1 MTDAV
6 VARSAKLGDI
16 CVRDIPRLLTKEEI
30 RDLSRIDSVKF
41 SAAALLEFG
50 LIAAAVWIS
59 ETWWNPVIYVLAV
72 IVVGSRINGLGALMH
87 DAAHYRGYTNRQ
99 LNDFVG
105 ELLALPTSSSMA
117 GYRNTH
123 FAHHRELNSENDPDW
138 QRNYGLEEYEF
149 PAPPRRMLIQIM
161 QYLFWPQDRHR
172 RVRLPQEQGNPRHSG
187 RGRPRPIVLLCRPFV
202 FIGRAGLL
210 AAVAALLDHPALTV
224 FLAIRYIRSVAEH
237 YAVEHENV
245 LNESRTVLAPV
256 WELWLIA
263 PWGLNYHLE
272 HHLFPGVPCFRLGE
286 LHRLLMTREPYPQ
299 IAHITHGYFSG
310 LLRDCASAPRSGG
323 RFRDRACL
331 TTIAATTPDRRRNRA
346 SARAAR
352 CVRKCPR

>member
-1 MTDAV
+1 MTEAV
-6 VARSAKLGDI
+6 VARSARLGDM
-16 CVRDIPRLLTKEEI
+16 CVREIPRLLTKDEI
-30 RDLSRIDSVKF
+30 RNLSKIDSVKF
-41 SAAALLEFG
+41 TAAAVLEYG

-59 ETWWNPVIYVLAV
+59 ETWWNPLVYVLAV
-72 IVVGSRINGLGALMH
+72 IVIGSRINALGGLMH
-87 DAAHYRGYTNRQ
+87 DAAHYRGYANRQ

-105 ELLALPTSSSMA
+105 ELLALPTSASMA

-138 QRNYGLEEYEF
+138 QRNVGLKEFEF
-149 PAPPRRMLIQIM
+149 PAPPREVLMYFM
-161 QYLFWPQDRHR
+161 QYLSGLKIGAALGGFHKNKETRDIPAAIARA
-172 RVRLPQEQGNPRHSG
+172 RL
-187 RGRPRPIVLLCRPFV
+187 V
-202 FIGRAGLL
+202 FFAGLIF
-210 AAVAALLDHPALTV
+210 ASIGFGFWKLLLLYWLVPLLTV
-224 FLAIRYIRSVAEH
+224 FLAIRYLRNVAEH

-310 LLRDCASAPRSGG
+310 LLRDCASSQPGE
-323 RFRDRACL
+323 
-331 TTIAATTPDRRRNRA
+331 AATTTA
-346 SARAAR
+346 T
-352 CVRKCPR
+352 

>member
-41 SAAALLEFG
+41 SAAALFEFG

-138 QRNYGLEEYEF
+138 QRNFGLEEKETRDI
-149 PAPPRRMLIQIM
+149 P
-161 QYLFWPQDRHR
+161 
-172 RVRLPQEQGNPRHSG
+172 
-187 RGRPRPIVLLCRPFV
+187 
-202 FIGRAGLL
+202 
-210 AAVAALLDHPALTV
+210 AAVARARLFFFAALLFSSVVLGFWQLLLLYWIIPLLTV

-310 LLRDCASAPRSGG
+310 LLRDCASAPRSGV
-323 RFRDRACL
+323 
-331 TTIAATTPDRRRNRA
+331 A
-346 SARAAR
+346 SEIVPALRQ
-352 CVRKCPR
+352 

>member
-1 MTDAV
+1 MDDAV
-6 VARSAKLGDI
+6 LGRSAKLGDS
-16 CVRDIPRLLTKEEI
+16 CVREIPRLLTREEI
-30 RDLSRIDSVKF
+30 REFSQLDSVKF
-41 SAAALLEFG
+41 TAAALLECG
-50 LIAAAVWIS
+50 LIAAAIWIS
-59 ETWWNPVIYVLAV
+59 ETWWNPLLYVLAV
-72 IVVGSRINGLGALMH
+72 IVIGSRINGLGALMH
-87 DAAHYRGYTNRQ
+87 DAAHYRGYAYRP

-138 QRNYGLEEYEF
+138 RRNLGLEEYEF
-149 PAPPRRMLIQIM
+149 PAPPARMLKHIV
-161 QYLFWPQDRHR
+161 QYLSGLKTGTAVFGFHKNKETRDIPAAIARA
-172 RVRLPQEQGNPRHSG
+172 RLFFFAT
-187 RGRPRPIVLLCRPFV
+187 L
-202 FIGRAGLL
+202 LL
-210 AAVAALLDHPALTV
+210 ASIVMGFWKLLVLYWLIPLLTV

-245 LNESRTVLAPV
+245 LNESRTVLAPT

-286 LHRLLMTREPYPQ
+286 LHRLLMTREPYPK

-310 LLRDCASAPRSGG
+310 LLRDCASEPPSSIVPVGQSGQSS
-323 RFRDRACL
+323 L
-331 TTIAATTPDRRRNRA
+331 
-346 SARAAR
+346 S
-352 CVRKCPR
+352 

>member
-1 MTDAV
+1 
-6 VARSAKLGDI
+6 
-16 CVRDIPRLLTKEEI
+16 
-30 RDLSRIDSVKF
+30 
-41 SAAALLEFG
+41 
-50 LIAAAVWIS
+50 
-59 ETWWNPVIYVLAV
+59 
-72 IVVGSRINGLGALMH
+72 MH
-87 DAAHYRGYTNRQ
+87 DAAHYRGYANRQ
-99 LNDFVG
+99 LNDFIG

-149 PAPPRRMLIQIM
+149 PAPPRRMMIQMM
-161 QYLFWPQDRHR
+161 QYL
-172 RVRLPQEQGNPRHSG
+172 SG
-187 RGRPRPIVLLCRPFV
+187 LKTGTAV
-202 FIGRAGLL
+202 FGFHKNKETRDIP
-210 AAVAALLDHPALTV
+210 AAVARARLFFFAALLFSSIVLGFWQLLLLYWIIPLLTV

-310 LLRDCASAPRSGG
+310 LLRDCASAPRSGV
-323 RFRDRACL
+323 
-331 TTIAATTPDRRRNRA
+331 A
-346 SARAAR
+346 SEIVPALRQ
-352 CVRKCPR
+352 